1 LGLELGEEERK
12 WGKVGFIVLKEDG
25 AYGFGDE
32 DASGSGSGSA
42 TVGEMV
48 EDAVEGGG
56 EEVRGVKEVE
66 RGWVELGGEV
76 VG

>member
-1 LGLELGEEERK
+1 MGEEERK

-32 DASGSGSGSA
+32 DVSGSGSGNGP
-42 TVGEMV
+42 VGEAF
-48 EDAVEGGG
+48 EDAAEGGG
-56 EEVRGVKEVE
+56 EVEEPKEVE

>member
-1 LGLELGEEERK
+1 MGPELGEEERK

-32 DASGSGSGSA
+32 DVSGNGSGSA
-42 TVGEMV
+42 TVGERV

-56 EEVRGVKEVE
+56 EEAEVKEVE

-76 VG
+76 VA